1 MCNSLII
8 KKSCPPHRNVF
19 ACCPDSSLKANRC
32 LWECLAIGSIAIVLI
47 FGYNF
52 IVPFYGDDI
61 FSQFHIETGK
71 YMTSFSEVFDS
82 AICSWNL
89 YTGRF
94 IPAIFMPLV
103 VTWLG
108 DTAFNILNTIIIV
121 LNLVFACKLAIGK
134 VTPLSLLLATTFFFI
149 LGNGDMLVNA
159 ALSVNY
165 MWTFACVMVFLLLM
179 RKFTA
184 SPLMK
189 FGVMR
194 YPLLFLVGILLG
206 MQHEMFCFVVG
217 GVLVGLA
224 FTQRRF
230 KAADSEIVPLKNG
243 CTKSL
248 SFGWL
253 SGALIVLSSPTL
265 ISRAAIDEDISVMM
279 ILHHLMNPLLS
290 SWFLFLTALVLWVCQ
305 KFVGNKVFHFWLRK
319 SMFLFM
325 AIFLGLVP
333 SLVSGESSRA
343 IFASNVFA
351 MVLLVRMLCYVCYYY
366 SNSRIY
372 VKSIAV
378 GIFGIVSAYLCVVMC
393 YDAAKWQTYRY
404 VTGTYL
410 FKPDMQVYY
419 HYARL
424 PWIVNLYTEDLGSLL
439 YRRQTV
445 TRLQELKRQVTW
457 RDSRA
462 RKMLAIPNN
471 LGSLFY
477 LLPYNDYKAE
487 MIGQGRMYALYTID
501 YLPGILLKVNYT
513 VGDVLSPRPFLVYHD
528 NDSRKWI
535 LLNKN
540 YKHFPWTTF
549 QRLGINRG
557 RVGVKFEILKNEG

>member
-1 MCNSLII
+1 
-8 KKSCPPHRNVF
+8 
-19 ACCPDSSLKANRC
+19 
-32 LWECLAIGSIAIVLI
+32 
-47 FGYNF
+47 
-52 IVPFYGDDI
+52 
-61 FSQFHIETGK
+61 
-71 YMTSFSEVFDS
+71 MTSFSEVFDS
-82 AICSWNL
+82 AICSWHF

-94 IPAIFMPLV
+94 IPAIIMPLV

-108 DTAFNILNTIIIV
+108 DTAFNLLNTIIIV
-121 LNLVFACKLAIGK
+121 LDLVLACKLANGK
-134 VTPLSLLLATTFFFI
+134 ITPLSLVITTTFFFI
-149 LGNGDMLVNA
+149 LGHGDMLVSA

-179 RKFTA
+179 KKFTI

-189 FGVMR
+189 FGIAR

-217 GVLVGLA
+217 GVLIGLA
-224 FTQRRF
+224 LCQREF
-230 KAADSEIVPLKNG
+230 KVADNEIIPLKNG

-248 SFGWL
+248 SLGWL
-253 SGALIVLSSPTL
+253 FGSLIVLSSPTL
-265 ISRAAIDEDISVMM
+265 ISRATIAEDFSVMM

-290 SWFLFLTALVLWVCQ
+290 SWFLFLTALILGICRRI
-305 KFVGNKVFHFWLRK
+305 VGSIVFHSWLRK
-319 SMFLFM
+319 SMFLPL
-325 AIFLGLVP
+325 AIFLGLIP

-343 IFASNVFA
+343 IFSSNIFA
-351 MVLLVRMLCYVCYYY
+351 AILLVRMLCGVCFYY
-366 SNSRIY
+366 SQIRMY
-372 VKSIAV
+372 VKGIAV
-378 GIFGIVSAYLCVVMC
+378 GMFGIISIYLCVVMC
-393 YDAAKWQTYRY
+393 YDAAKWHTYRY
-404 VTGTYL
+404 VTDTYL
-410 FKPDMQVYY
+410 FKPGTQVYY

-445 TRLQELKRQVTW
+445 TRLQNLKRQVTW
-457 RDSRA
+457 EDSHA

-471 LGSLFY
+471 LEALFY
-477 LLPYNDYKAE
+477 SFPYDDYKAE

-501 YLPGILLKVNYT
+501 YLPGVLLKVNYT

-528 NDSRKWI
+528 HDSRKWI

-549 QRLGINRG
+549 QELGVNQG
-557 RVGVKFEILKNEG
+557 RVGVKFEILKGKGH